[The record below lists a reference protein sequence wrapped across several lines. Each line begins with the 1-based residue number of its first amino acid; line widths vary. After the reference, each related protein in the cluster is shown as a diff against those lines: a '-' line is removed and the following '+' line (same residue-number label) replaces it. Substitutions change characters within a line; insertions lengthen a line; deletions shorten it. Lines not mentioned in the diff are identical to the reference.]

1 MRLAHFAHQESNMT
15 RALLLAFAL
24 ATVAPFATASTTGTI
39 GVQLII
45 YSRCEVNSQ
54 PQQAMPQIDCG
65 RRINAQPRVTESVLK
80 KDSIRKETAK
90 LVTVEW

>member
-1 MRLAHFAHQESNMT
+1 MT

-24 ATVAPFATASTTGTI
+24 ALVAPFATASTTGTI

-54 PQQAMPQIDCG
+54 PQRAMPQIDCG
-65 RRINAQPRVTESVLK
+65 RRINAQPRVTERELK
-80 KDSIRKETAK
+80 KDSMRKETAK
-90 LVTVEW
+90 LITVEW

>member
-1 MRLAHFAHQESNMT
+1 MT

-24 ATVAPFATASTTGTI
+24 ATVAPLAAASTTGTI

-45 YSRCEVNSQ
+45 FSRCEIHSQ
-54 PQQAMPQIDCG
+54 PQQALPQIDCG
-65 RRINAQPRVTESVLK
+65 RHVSAQPRVTESVLK
-80 KDSIRKETAK
+80 KDAIRKETAK

>member
-1 MRLAHFAHQESNMT
+1 MT

-24 ATVAPFATASTTGTI
+24 VTVAPLATASTTGTI

-45 YSRCEVNSQ
+45 FSRCEINSQ
-54 PQQAMPQIDCG
+54 PQQALPQIDCG
-65 RRINAQPRVTESVLK
+65 RHVSAQPRVTESVLK
-80 KDSIRKETAK
+80 KDAIRKETAK